1 MLNKEWL
8 LLSADMT
15 LICLRIA
22 PGLAHPITEAQV
34 LSLLL
39 ASNCR
44 RYQPLSEGIRQAIG
58 LLNALLANPD
68 ARPHPPVPIAQ
79 RHDACVLVVIEQDAM
94 SATAQ
99 LTADWGGKWLTQAQL
114 QDAVVASGIKQGLS
128 DSLLAAAILASKEAA
143 PGAQLR
149 HVIALGRPVEHGLD
163 TRLERL
169 VETPAE
175 RILKPQE
182 LDHGRVDMR
191 DLGALITVKAG
202 APLMRRHPATRG
214 IDGFTVTGQ
223 ALPARAGKE
232 SQMTVGEGSCVSAAD
247 PDLLLASRNGLPCH
261 EKSGMRVDEV
271 LSVKQVDARHGHV
284 SFEGSLLVTG
294 DVMPGMRVQ
303 ASGDVVIG
311 GFVEN
316 GTVVS
321 GGSIT
326 VRNGIIGRKQ
336 EDNDEYPCQLSAG
349 GEIHASYAQYARLE
363 ADGDIH
369 IQSQLSHCYCRSGQD
384 LRVGDSAMRKGHL
397 IGGISIANRLVMAP
411 VIGASAAKP
420 DPAADPRRLL
430 QPQGAGA
437 DPAPAQASLR
447 GAIAQAAGSHPQ
459 AAAVAE
465 GEAQSRDGAEDQ
477 DAAHPPAR
485 RGQVAE
491 RAVGGDPGTAAT
503 ADGRHEHSRDPAPV
517 SRGRGGDGPP
527 SQQGRHRARP
537 HQLRHPRRTAAT
549 DPLSGPQVRG
559 APPPARSMGRM
570 A

>member
-15 LICLRIA
+15 LVCLRIA

-39 ASNCR
+39 TSNCR

-232 SQMTVGEGSCVSAAD
+232 SHMTVGEGSCVSAED

-284 SFEGSLLVTG
+284 IFEGSLLVTG

-411 VIGASAAKP
+411 VIGASAANRTRLQILGGYFSHKEQEQTLRQRKQACGEQLLKLQ
-420 DPAADPRRLL
+420 DLILKLL
-430 QPQGAGA
+430 QLPREKRNPETVQKIKTLRIRQLDEAKSLNEQLVATQAQLQLLMASMNIVATQRLFPGVEVEMAHHHNRVDIEHGPISFVIRDEQLQLTPYQG
-437 DPAPAQASLR
+437 
-447 GAIAQAAGSHPQ
+447 HK
-459 AAAVAE
+459 
-465 GEAQSRDGAEDQ
+465 
-477 DAAHPPAR
+477 
-485 RGQVAE
+485 
-491 RAVGGDPGTAAT
+491 
-503 ADGRHEHSRDPAPV
+503 
-517 SRGRGGDGPP
+517 
-527 SQQGRHRARP
+527 
-537 HQLRHPRRTAAT
+537 
-549 DPLSGPQVRG
+549 
-559 APPPARSMGRM
+559 
-570 A
+570 

>member
-15 LICLRIA
+15 LVCLRIA

-44 RYQPLSEGIRQAIG
+44 RYQPLNEGIRQAVG

-99 LTADWGGKWLTQAQL
+99 LTADWGGKCLTQAQL

-223 ALPARAGKE
+223 TLPARAGKE
-232 SQMTVGEGSCVSAAD
+232 SQMTVGEGSCVSAED

-284 SFEGSLLVTG
+284 IFEGSLLVTG

-411 VIGASAAKP
+411 VIGASAANRTRLQILGGYFSHKEQEQTLRQRKQACGEQLLKLQ
-420 DPAADPRRLL
+420 DLILKLL
-430 QPQGAGA
+430 QLPREKRNPETVQKIKTLRIRQLDEAK
-437 DPAPAQASLR
+437 SLNE
-447 GAIAQAAGSHPQ
+447 QL
-459 AAAVAE
+459 
-465 GEAQSRDGAEDQ
+465 
-477 DAAHPPAR
+477 
-485 RGQVAE
+485 
-491 RAVGGDPGTAAT
+491 AAT
-503 ADGRHEHSRDPAPV
+503 QAQLQLLMAGMNIVATQRLFPGVEVEMAHHHNRVDIEHGPISFVIRDEQLQLTPY
-517 SRGRGGDGPP
+517 
-527 SQQGRHRARP
+527 QGHK
-537 HQLRHPRRTAAT
+537 
-549 DPLSGPQVRG
+549 
-559 APPPARSMGRM
+559 
-570 A
+570 

>member
-15 LICLRIA
+15 LVCLRIA

-99 LTADWGGKWLTQAQL
+99 LTADWGGKCLTQAQL

-223 ALPARAGKE
+223 TLPARAGKE
-232 SQMTVGEGSCVSAAD
+232 SHMTVGEGSCVSTED

-284 SFEGSLLVTG
+284 IFEGSLLVTG

-411 VIGASAAKP
+411 VIGASAANRTRLQILGGYFSHKEQEQTLRQRKQACGEQLLKLQ
-420 DPAADPRRLL
+420 DLILKLL
-430 QPQGAGA
+430 QLPREKRNPETVQKIKTLRIRQLDEAKSLNEQLVATQAQLQLLMAGMNIVATQRLFPGVEVEMAHHHNRVDIEHGPISFVIRDEQLQLTPYQG
-437 DPAPAQASLR
+437 
-447 GAIAQAAGSHPQ
+447 HK
-459 AAAVAE
+459 
-465 GEAQSRDGAEDQ
+465 
-477 DAAHPPAR
+477 
-485 RGQVAE
+485 
-491 RAVGGDPGTAAT
+491 
-503 ADGRHEHSRDPAPV
+503 
-517 SRGRGGDGPP
+517 
-527 SQQGRHRARP
+527 
-537 HQLRHPRRTAAT
+537 
-549 DPLSGPQVRG
+549 
-559 APPPARSMGRM
+559 
-570 A
+570 